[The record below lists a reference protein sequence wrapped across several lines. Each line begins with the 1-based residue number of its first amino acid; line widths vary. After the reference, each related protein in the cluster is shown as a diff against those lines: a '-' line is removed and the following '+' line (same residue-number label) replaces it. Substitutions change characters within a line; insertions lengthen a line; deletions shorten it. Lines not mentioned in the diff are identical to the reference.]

1 MQVSVESV
9 SKLERR
15 MTVEVPAERIDDEV
29 ESRLRSMKGRAQ
41 IKGFRPGKVP
51 LKVVKQHYGK
61 GVYQEVLGEVLQASF
76 QEAVTQE
83 KLEPAGMP
91 NIESVESNP
100 GEQLVYKATFE
111 VYPEV
116 ELIDMAE
123 IQVSEPQA
131 DITDSD
137 VDQMIEKLRSQRQT
151 WEEVDRVAEKG
162 DQVVI
167 DFEGFIGDE
176 AFEGGKANDM
186 PVVIGEGR
194 MIPGFEDQL
203 EGVVKDEE
211 KNLEVT
217 FPEDY
222 QSDVLAGKEAR
233 FEVKVKV
240 VNAPKLP
247 EVNDDFAKAFG
258 VADGSIQKLREDVT
272 ENMQREMEQAVKMR
286 VKGQIMEAL
295 AKQHELEIP
304 KVLIDGEIRH
314 MREQAMSS
322 TGQTESS
329 GFPDEMFTEDAEKR
343 VTLGLIVGRIIRD
356 NKLVLEQDR
365 VEIALNEIA
374 ASYEDSEQV
383 KQYYR
388 SNKEQMSSVEAMVL
402 EEQVVDWIKS
412 KAKVSVEKSSFDQL
426 VNPKKDE
433 A

>member
-9 SKLERR
+9 SNLERR

-29 ESRLRSMKGRAQ
+29 ESRLRSMKGRVQ

-76 QEAVTQE
+76 QEAVKQE
-83 KLEPAGMP
+83 ELEPAGMP

-151 WEEVDRVAEKG
+151 WEAADRAAEKG

-222 QSDVLAGKEAR
+222 QSDVLAAKEAR
-233 FEVKVKV
+233 FEVKVKA
-240 VNAPKLP
+240 VNASKLP
-247 EVNDDFAKAFG
+247 EVNEDFAKAFG

-272 ENMQREMEQAVKMR
+272 ENMQREMEQAVKVR

-295 AKQHELEIP
+295 AKQHALEIP

-329 GFPDEMFTEDAEKR
+329 DFPDEMFTEDAEKR
-343 VTLGLIVGRIIRD
+343 VALGLIVGRIIRD

-365 VEIALNEIA
+365 VEKALDEIA

-388 SNKEQMSSVEAMVL
+388 SNNEQMSSVEAMVL

-426 VNPKKDE
+426 VNSEKDE